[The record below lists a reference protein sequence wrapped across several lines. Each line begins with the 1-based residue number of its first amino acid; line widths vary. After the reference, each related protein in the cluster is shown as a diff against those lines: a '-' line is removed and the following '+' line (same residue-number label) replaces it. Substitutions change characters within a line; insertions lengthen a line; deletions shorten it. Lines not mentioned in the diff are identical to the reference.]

1 MSGRSL
7 GGTLSLAALLALSA
21 CSEPVQKMEHKATDS
36 PPWTVSE
43 AATPGFA
50 ASGWKAGDKT
60 AWEAQMRK
68 RNQSQNDYAR

>member
-1 MSGRSL
+1 MSGRL
-7 GGTLSLAALLALSA
+7 AGTALSLAALLALSA
-21 CSEPVQKMEHKATDS
+21 CSEREQKMEHKATDS
-36 PPWTVSE
+36 PAWSVSE

-50 ASGWKAGDKT
+50 EPGWKAGDKT

>member
-1 MSGRSL
+1 MSGRL
-7 GGTLSLAALLALSA
+7 AGTTLSLAALLALSA

-36 PPWTVSE
+36 PPWTISE

-50 ASGWKAGDKT
+50 APGWKAGDKT